1 MSFAT
6 TLQDQSAVIRMPA
19 RFDYH
24 LSHDF
29 RRTVGDLIGR
39 GEGNEIVV
47 DFTSTAYLDSA
58 GLGLLLVLRDSAR
71 NAGKPVV
78 LSRATGH
85 VKKVLETAHFGKL
98 FQFR

>member
-6 TLQDQSAVIRMPA
+6 TLQDQSAVIRMPV

-24 LSHDF
+24 MSHDF
-29 RRTVGDLIGR
+29 RRTVGDIIGR
-39 GEGNEIVV
+39 EEGNEIVV
-47 DFTSTAYLDSA
+47 DFSATDYLDSA

-78 LSRATGH
+78 ISRATGH

>member
-6 TLQDQSAVIRMPA
+6 SLQDQSAIIRMPV
-19 RFDYH
+19 RFDYN

-29 RRTVGDLIGR
+29 RRTVGDLIGQ

-47 DFTSTAYLDSA
+47 DFSSTTYLDSA

-78 LSRATGH
+78 LTRATGH
-85 VKKVLETAHFGKL
+85 VRKVLDTAHFGKL

>member
-6 TLQDQSAVIRMPA
+6 ILQDQSTIIRMPS

-29 RRTVGDLIGR
+29 RRTVGDIIGR
-39 GEGNEIVV
+39 DEGNEIVV
-47 DFTSTAYLDSA
+47 DFSATDYLDSA
-58 GLGLLLVLRDSAR
+58 GLGMLLVLRDSAR

-78 LSRATGH
+78 LTRATGH
-85 VKKVLETAHFGKL
+85 VRKVLETAHFGKL